1 MMKRAWNRGRDSGWW
16 KKWRNREKERSD
28 QRCFSRFLQLLIRS
42 SGRLCDASG
51 FIPSRSS
58 LALVSF
64 REIHCPPWAVYMP
77 ASQAACTTRPCRRER
92 EKKKFSSYSI
102 SPALSHAPESSFSVL
117 PLIVYPSPQYS
128 PFLAL
133 LSFSLNFHILKSF
146 FFLIRRTFCPPRTS
160 VQHTCR
166 TLFAATQ
173 FAAQGRW

>member
-1 MMKRAWNRGRDSGWW
+1 MRAASSPVVALWLWCR
-16 KKWRNREKERSD
+16 
-28 QRCFSRFLQLLIRS
+28 
-42 SGRLCDASG
+42 SGR
-51 FIPSRSS
+51 FT
-58 LALVSF
+58 V
-64 REIHCPPWAVYMP
+64 PPGLYTCQ
-77 ASQAACTTRPCRRER
+77 QARQPVQPGHAEER
-92 EKKKFSSYSI
+92 GKKKKFSSYSI